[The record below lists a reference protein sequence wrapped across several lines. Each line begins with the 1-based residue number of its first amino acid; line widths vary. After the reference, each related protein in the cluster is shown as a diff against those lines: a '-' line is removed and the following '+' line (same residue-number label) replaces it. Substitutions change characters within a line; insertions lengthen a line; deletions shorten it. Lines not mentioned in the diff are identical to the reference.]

1 MVTERMLVS
10 RELTA
15 KLATQTTMSPQGIAR
30 LVGVGILIFVVVI
43 MASSGT
49 YVVKPGY
56 RGVEVT
62 MGKVSTAFK
71 PEGFGLKAPFI
82 TTINQISIR
91 QQTAED
97 KAECYSSDL
106 QQITVDLK
114 VLFRVPESSV
124 VKIFQGF
131 YGDPFDSLVA
141 PRVQEALKE
150 VAALQSAEQIVKNRE
165 QIKTRSLEIAR
176 RKVGTLLVIEDIV
189 IQNIALTRELEHA
202 IEAKMVQEQEASK
215 SKYFQQRVQIEA
227 DTAVI
232 KAKGEAESI
241 VIRGEALKKNPS
253 FVELQIVEKWDGI
266 APVVIGGGDKV
277 MLTLQDIERLKNQK
291 TNATSLPTQ
300 PAPAAQPARR

>member
-1 MVTERMLVS
+1 M
-10 RELTA
+10 
-15 KLATQTTMSPQGIAR
+15 
-30 LVGVGILIFVVVI
+30 VGVGILIFVVVI

-189 IQNIALTRELEHA
+189 IQNIALTKELEHA

-241 VIRGEALKKNPS
+241 VIRGEALKKNPA
-253 FVELQIVEKWDGI
+253 FVELQIVEKWDGL
-266 APVVIGGGDKV
+266 APVVIGGSDKV

-291 TNATSLPTQ
+291 TNATSIPTQ
-300 PAPAAQPARR
+300 PAAAARPARR

>member
-1 MVTERMLVS
+1 MQSQGLAKIVGAALLVFC
-10 RELTA
+10 A
-15 KLATQTTMSPQGIAR
+15 
-30 LVGVGILIFVVVI
+30 VI

-62 MGKVSTAFK
+62 MGEVSRAFK

-82 TTINQISIR
+82 TAITQISVR

-114 VLFRVPESSV
+114 VLFRIPEASV
-124 VKIFQGF
+124 VKLFQDY
-131 YGDPFDSLVA
+131 YGSPFESLVA

-176 RKVGTLLVIEDIV
+176 RKLGSLLVIEDIV
-189 IQNIALTRELEHA
+189 IQNIALTKELEHA

-232 KAKGEAESI
+232 RAKGEAESI
-241 VIRGEALKKNPS
+241 MIRGEALKKNPA
-253 FVELQIVEKWDGI
+253 FVDLQIVDKWDGI

-277 MLTLQDIERLKNQK
+277 ILTLQDVERLKNQK
-291 TNATSLPTQ
+291 SNATSATT
-300 PAPAAQPARR
+300 PANANGPPKR